1 MGLVIREHMDMD
13 WTKMWRLSKQL
24 NILLTVV
31 LNYSANIAFGAG
43 HCVLQLPDMLSV
55 EVSNHSDLNIQL
67 SSITEALKQNG
78 HTIVCHPD
86 SWDPKLSVT
95 VTKDG
100 NGTLVVEAYLS
111 RSVYEHTQKGAK
123 YWYETELLCAEA
135 FGTAAVLKVP

>member
-1 MGLVIREHMDMD
+1 MGLVIREHVDMD

-31 LNYSANIAFGAG
+31 LNSSANIAFGAG
-43 HCVLQLPDMLSV
+43 HCVLQLPDILSV
-55 EVSNHSDLNIQL
+55 EVSNHSDLNIKL
-67 SSITEALKQNG
+67 STITEALKQNG
-78 HTIVCHPD
+78 HTIVSHPD

-100 NGTLVVEAYLS
+100 NGTLVVEVYLS

-123 YWYETELLCAEA
+123 YRYETELLCAEA
-135 FGTAAVLKVP
+135 FGTGG